1 MIYLQCS
8 LIYQMEYVFPSKT
21 KNVYVKVFNIIT
33 RINKL
38 KSLKNLFDVTVHV
51 ASMLKNVIQTKKME

>member
-1 MIYLQCS
+1 
-8 LIYQMEYVFPSKT
+8 MEYVFPSKT